1 VLFRRHIERIA
12 FCEDCGDPEESIQH
26 ALMGCSVAKRFWH
39 QVRLGTGVKIPS
51 LNPETWAT
59 DIISGVCSER
69 DTVII
74 LCSMWALWMMR
85 NKRRH
90 GEQPMNDH
98 QAMTWARDTAHDL
111 WQLSQE
117 LKPRIDRPERPKWSL
132 PKPGWVKI
140 NSDAAFQA
148 AGNVGATACII
159 RDHQGAFRV
168 AQARWYE
175 RSLDACMM
183 ESLACRD
190 GLELAKQHGEQR
202 VILETDCLE
211 LVNLWKKEAQRSVID
226 PVLQEIQNLCLAF
239 QDFSFVFVNRCCN
252 KIAHVLAK
260 QVSNTRCLETW
271 HVTPACVAD
280 LVMFEASAG

>member
-1 VLFRRHIERIA
+1 MNSYQQLRQVLFRRHIERIA
-12 FCEDCGDPEESIQH
+12 FCEDRGDPEESIQH
-26 ALMGCSVAKRFWH
+26 ALIGCWVAKRLWH
-39 QVRLGTGVKIPS
+39 QVR

-59 DIISGVCSER
+59 DIILGVCSER
-69 DTVII
+69 DTAII

-98 QAMTWARDTAHDL
+98 QAVTWARDTAHDL

-117 LKPRIDRPERPKWSL
+117 LNPRIDRPEQPKWSP

-140 NSDAAFQA
+140 NS
-148 AGNVGATACII
+148 ACII

-183 ESLACRD
+183 E
-190 GLELAKQHGEQR
+190 
-202 VILETDCLE
+202 
-211 LVNLWKKEAQRSVID
+211 
-226 PVLQEIQNLCLAF
+226 
-239 QDFSFVFVNRCCN
+239 
-252 KIAHVLAK
+252 
-260 QVSNTRCLETW
+260 
-271 HVTPACVAD
+271 
-280 LVMFEASAG
+280 